1 MVTTPSK
8 RRLGEDTVS
17 LTSESLCGERAV
29 REPANVKT
37 MNLVNNRMIIVC
49 LAQNRGWLGAAYARG
64 TTQERRRRECAMSE
78 PLGAAAALAA
88 WSVLQLSL
96 TWTLEHEIAMAIER
110 LRTW

>member
-1 MVTTPSK
+1 MELQEKAAAT
-8 RRLGEDTVS
+8 
-17 LTSESLCGERAV
+17 
-29 REPANVKT
+29 
-37 MNLVNNRMIIVC
+37 LVNNRMIIVC
-49 LAQNRGWLGAAYARG
+49 LAQNRGWLGAAYSRG

-96 TWTLEHEIAMAIER
+96 TWTLEHEIAVAIER